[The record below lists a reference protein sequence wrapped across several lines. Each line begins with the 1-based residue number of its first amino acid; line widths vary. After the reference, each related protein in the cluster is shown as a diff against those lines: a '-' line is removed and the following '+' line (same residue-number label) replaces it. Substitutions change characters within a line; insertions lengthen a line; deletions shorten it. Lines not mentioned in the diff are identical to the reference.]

1 MSLHFGIFFPI
12 FPHPLTYHPS
22 IYTTHYFLI
31 ALPFPIALYP
41 SLSVGLSLPSP
52 VPCFKDTGLLK
63 WKAGLSLDIMAHS
76 RVAQGVL
83 QSQKTSNQ
91 NRSNNCIGSP
101 YLSLFFF
108 FFFLPLLPSLP
119 RSCRPRK
126 TQKHLEQK
134 GERGSVE
141 EGLRRKEK

>member
-1 MSLHFGIFFPI
+1 MSLHFGIFFPL

-31 ALPFPIALYP
+31 ALPFPIALYL

-91 NRSNNCIGSP
+91 NRSNNCIGSLISLS
-101 YLSLFFF
+101 LSLFFCLSF
-108 FFFLPLLPSLP
+108 HPYLIPAGLEQ
-119 RSCRPRK
+119 
-126 TQKHLEQK
+126 TQRHLEQK